1 MSLITKDRHCRCT
14 AWACYAD
21 INENGNSEAQVYGIN
36 EFLQTVCNR
45 AANHHIPWE
54 HVVSLFCH
62 RFEMRITVQGR
73 KHHFYKCVND
83 TVLLT
88 SREIW
93 KRKISIIMCFSSWK
107 LCDLLVFLCF
117 FFLFFFRY
125 FDI

>member
-88 SREIW
+88 METENFYNYVFQFLEIV
-93 KRKISIIMCFSSWK
+93 RFAG
-107 LCDLLVFLCF
+107 VFMF
-117 FFLFFFRY
+117 FFSFFF
-125 FDI
+125 